1 MFSYFHYLDCCDI
14 IDFKGGDF
22 MKKSCLLLI
31 LSLCLILSACGGNS
45 DTPTNAE
52 ESNVSNNS
60 VVEETPNIEET
71 PKVEDNQKQ
80 EEVTPEPLYFESDEI
95 VDKFFTDYNAIAE
108 VVIPAEEIEKGNIR
122 TKALVYIDDLSLE
135 IINASD
141 FLSVSMSSSVE
152 NESTT
157 LFAIFRDTIKAMS
170 ADTADEDIQ
179 SAWNAI
185 HESGYLVED
194 YDFNG
199 VSITY
204 VPSKELS
211 WGTSDLR
218 VDLEFPLK

>member
-1 MFSYFHYLDCCDI
+1 
-14 IDFKGGDF
+14 
-22 MKKSCLLLI
+22 MKKFYLLLI

-52 ESNVSNNS
+52 ESNVPNNV
-60 VVEETPNIEET
+60 VVEETPNIEES
-71 PKVEDNQKQ
+71 PKVEDNQQQ
-80 EEVTPEPLYFESDEI
+80 EEVTSNPKPLYFESDEI

-108 VVIPAEEIEKGNIR
+108 VIIPAEEIEKGNIR

-141 FLSVSMSSSVE
+141 FLSISMSSSVE
-152 NESTT
+152 NEATT
-157 LFAIFRDTIKAMS
+157 LYAIFRDTIKVMNS
-170 ADTADEDIQ
+170 DTTDEDIQ

>member
-1 MFSYFHYLDCCDI
+1 
-14 IDFKGGDF
+14 
-22 MKKSCLLLI
+22 MKKFCLPLI
-31 LSLCLILSACGGNS
+31 FSLCLILSACGRNA
-45 DTPTNAE
+45 DVPT
-52 ESNVSNNS
+52 NS

-71 PKVEDNQKQ
+71 PKVEDNQQQ
-80 EEVTPEPLYFESDEI
+80 EEVTPEPTPEPLYFESDEV

-108 VVIPAEEIEKGNIR
+108 VAIPAEEIEKGNIK

-135 IINASD
+135 VINASD

-152 NESTT
+152 NEDSK
-157 LFAIFRDTIKAMS
+157 LYAIFRDSIKAMRV
-170 ADTADEDIQ
+170 DTADEDIQ
-179 SAWNAI
+179 SAWSAV

>member
-1 MFSYFHYLDCCDI
+1 
-14 IDFKGGDF
+14 
-22 MKKSCLLLI
+22 MKKFCLLLI

-52 ESNVSNNS
+52 EPNVPNS
-60 VVEETPNIEET
+60 AVVEGTPDIEET
-71 PKVEDNQKQ
+71 PEVEDNQQQ
-80 EEVTPEPLYFESDEI
+80 EEVTPDPKPLYFESDEI

-152 NESTT
+152 NEATT
-157 LFAIFRDTIKAMS
+157 LYAIFRDTIKAMS
-170 ADTADEDIQ
+170 VGTADEDIQ